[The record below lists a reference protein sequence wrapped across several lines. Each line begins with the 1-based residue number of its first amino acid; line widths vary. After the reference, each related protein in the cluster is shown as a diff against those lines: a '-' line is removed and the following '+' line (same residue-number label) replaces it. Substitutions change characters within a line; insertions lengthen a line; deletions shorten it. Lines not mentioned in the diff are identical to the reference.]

1 MSDKTKLQSK
11 VEAILKEKHLTKV
24 GLASALG
31 LPKQNVDRIFNSQK
45 MPQMLIMAQYLGIT
59 LDELLDTNQI
69 HKSCQIDGF
78 LEIDGQIFR
87 VKSIGDLQHIFEIV
101 KNKNS

>member
-1 MSDKTKLQSK
+1 MSDKTKLQTK

-45 MPQMLIMAQYLGIT
+45 MPQMQIVAQYLGIT
-59 LDELLDTNQI
+59 LDELLDSNDKRQ
-69 HKSCQIDGF
+69 SCKIDGF
-78 LEIDGQIFR
+78 IEVDGEIFR
-87 VKSIGDLQHIFEIV
+87 VKSSADLQHIVEIV